1 MEGLVD
7 AYNNGLVTALTCE
20 GCPPGSIVGADRTR
34 RSADRPPAKVDTKM
48 VEKAPIVSIDTWEP
62 CQYPSFLTGQG
73 CPM

>member
-1 MEGLVD
+1 MG
-7 AYNNGLVTALTCE
+7 
-20 GCPPGSIVGADRTR
+20 DRTR
-34 RSADRPPAKVDTKM
+34 RSVERPPAKVDTKM